1 MNLPLHPPLL
11 GRAAAVVR
19 DRRDVG
25 NVGDLQTTG
34 VERAHRGLATG
45 ARAFDAHFDHLHAVF
60 LRGNASLLGGDLR
73 GERRALARAA
83 ETATA
88 RRRPRERVAL
98 AVGDRDDRVVER
110 RVHVRDRVR
119 DVLLDLLATGLLR
132 ATARLALLLLLISH
146 SSSAKPA
153 MPCQSYALPA
163 GAFILIA
170 ALRGPLRVR
179 AFVRVR

>member
-25 NVGDLQTTG
+25 DVGDLQAAG
-34 VERAHRGLATG
+34 VERAHRGLA
-45 ARAFDAHFDHLHAVF
+45 ARAGTLDAHFDHLHTVF
-60 LRGNASLLGGDLR
+60 LRGDASLLGGDLR

-83 ETATA
+83 ETAAA

-110 RVHVRDRVR
+110 SMHVRDCVR
-119 DVLLDLLATGLLR
+119 DVLLDLLAAGLGATGS
-132 ATARLALLLLLISH
+132 LALLLLLLISH
-146 SSSAKPA
+146 ISSEEAT
-153 MPCQSYALPA
+153 
-163 GAFILIA
+163 GD
-170 ALRGPLRVR
+170 
-179 AFVRVR
+179 

>member
-25 NVGDLQTTG
+25 NVGDLQTAG
-34 VERAHRGLATG
+34 VERAHCGLAAG
-45 ARAFDAHFDHLHAVF
+45 AGTFNAHFDHLHAMF
-60 LRGNASLLGGDLR
+60 LRGNTSLLGGDLR

-83 ETATA
+83 ETAAA

-98 AVGDRDDRVVER
+98 AVGDRDDRVVEG

-146 SSSAKPA
+146 SSSAKPL
-153 MPCQSYALPA
+153 CLA
-163 GAFILIA
+163 GGRVYLYCRLA
-170 ALRGPLRVR
+170 RGFACWCV
-179 AFVRVR
+179 